1 MNDTQKFLRRVKGGA
16 FRVAWSEEDL
26 LRLGALYNLSEA
38 QVAKALG
45 GVDLSEFAPQPREKT
60 PPASIKAAD
69 SLPLRWNYIASDQS
83 KPDRV
88 HDIVHVAGIDLS
100 EFRKSPTWHAQHD
113 WRRPIGSS
121 ITTEKVNGKLQG
133 IMELAPQIYPDAV
146 PLQDALSK
154 GHMRGV
160 SIGFTPTKWTYN
172 AKRDGVDFHEIMLT
186 EISAV
191 SLPCCPGAFLFGPIK
206 SLSAQ
211 AAEYRRQAEADMA
224 LVAKAKREADLEERM
239 ASTTPAQRKR
249 EREAALLQIRGRQ

>member
-1 MNDTQKFLRRVKGGA
+1 MNNTQKFLRRVKGGA

-26 LRLGALYNLSEA
+26 YRLGAIYNLDEQ

-45 GVDLSEFAPQPREKT
+45 GIDLNDLAPRPREKT
-60 PPASIKAAD
+60 PPTTIKAAD
-69 SLPLRWNYIASDQS
+69 SLPLRWNYIATDG

-88 HDIVHVAGIDLS
+88 KDIVEVHGIDLS
-100 EFRKSPTWHAQHD
+100 EFRKSPTWHFQHD

-121 ITTEKVNGKLQG
+121 ITTDKTAGKLTG

-146 PLQDALSK
+146 PVQDALAK
-154 GHMRGV
+154 GHVRGV

-191 SLPCCPGAFLFGPIK
+191 SLACCPGAYLYGPQK
-206 SLSAQ
+206 SLTQQ
-211 AAEYRRQAEADMA
+211 AAEYRQQAKADMA
-224 LVAKAKREADLEERM
+224 AIAKAKREAAIEERL

-249 EREAALLQIRGRQ
+249 EREAQLLRIRGA

>member
-1 MNDTQKFLRRVKGGA
+1 MNNVQKFLRRVKGGA
-16 FRVAWSEEDL
+16 FRVAWGEEDL
-26 LRLGALYNLSEA
+26 LRLGAIYGLNEQ

-60 PPASIKAAD
+60 PPTTIKAAD
-69 SLPLRWNYIASDQS
+69 SLPLRWNYIATDG

-88 HDIVHVAGIDLS
+88 KDIVEVAGIDLT
-100 EFRKSPTWHAQHD
+100 EFRKSPTWHFQHD

-121 ITTEKVNGKLQG
+121 ITTDKTAGKLTG
-133 IMELAPQIYPDAV
+133 VMELAPQIYPDAV
-146 PLQDALSK
+146 PVQDALAK
-154 GHMRGV
+154 GHVRGV

-191 SLPCCPGAFLFGPIK
+191 SLACCPGAYLYGPQK
-206 SLSAQ
+206 SLTQQ
-211 AAEYRRQAEADMA
+211 AAEYRQQAKADMA
-224 LVAKAKREADLEERM
+224 LIAKAKREAAIEERL
-239 ASTTPAQRKR
+239 ASTTPAQRRR